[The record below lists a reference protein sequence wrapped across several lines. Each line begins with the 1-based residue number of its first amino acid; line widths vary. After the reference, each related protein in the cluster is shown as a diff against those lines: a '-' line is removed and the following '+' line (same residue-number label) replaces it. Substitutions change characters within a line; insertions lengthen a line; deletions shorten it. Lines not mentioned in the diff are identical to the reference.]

1 MINHRLFEWYN
12 IDVNKNLHIQTRC
25 PRPFDT
31 VLIDKNGSCFLC
43 ECTSWLPQSAGNLH
57 TKSLAEILDS
67 VGAHTLRKSI
77 VDGSYR
83 YCNNSQCAYLLNSR
97 SSWTTKIP
105 PVQIKHIRLA
115 IDNSCNL
122 RCPSCR
128 KDLIFYKE
136 GKQFERRLQLVDRI
150 IEWINSNQ
158 SPLKVHV
165 GSDGD
170 PFASHV
176 YRHFMTR
183 MTHNKNI
190 KYSVLTNGLMLK
202 DFADQIPHII
212 ENLSELGVSIDGA
225 TKGTYEKL
233 RLGGNWQK
241 INDNLKFISQLK
253 QKHKFI
259 FRLHFVVQKDNYHEM
274 EAIVEL
280 GKKYGADHVW
290 LDRIQDWNVMQNF
303 QEQNIFD
310 SKGFKMEFEK
320 IKKIIQKQKDDSKDY
335 NLAKYFVECPTL
347 IN

>member
-12 IDVNKNLHIQTRC
+12 IDVNKNLNIQTRC

-31 VLIDKNGSCFLC
+31 VLIDKQGSCFLC

-67 VGAHTLRKSI
+67 VNAHTLRKSI
-77 VDGSYR
+77 LDNSYR
-83 YCNNSQCAYLLNSR
+83 YCNNAQCSYLLDTRPSGW
-97 SSWTTKIP
+97 STKVP
-105 PVQIKHIRLA
+105 RVRIKNIRLA
-115 IDNSCNL
+115 IDDSCNL

-158 SPLKVHV
+158 SPIKVHI

-225 TKGTYEKL
+225 TKETYEKL
-233 RLGGNWQK
+233 RLGGNWKK
-241 INDNLKFISQLK
+241 INDNLEFISQLK

-259 FRLHFVVQKDNYHEM
+259 FRLHFVVQKENYHEM
-274 EAIVEL
+274 ENIVQL

-290 LDRIQDWNVMQNF
+290 LDKIQDWNVMQNF

-310 SKGFKMEFEK
+310 SKGFKIQFEK
-320 IKKIIQKQKDDSKDY
+320 IKKIIQKQ
-335 NLAKYFVECPTL
+335 AVEFVECPTL
-347 IN
+347 IDQ